1 MNLGSISNST
11 STVEVNKS
19 KDGIWL
25 RDGEW
30 QRLMPYEDFPQ
41 FENMRHEEIAKV
53 ETPEPE
59 QYFWPN
65 LGRTFNRKEIEKSH
79 SLKRGLQHMRHVAL
93 GLLVLMGVIFVIA
106 SINIGQYPWLGYVRA
121 FAEAAMVGALADWF
135 AVTALFRHPLGSL
148 TIPHTKIRLY
158 IPHTN
163 IVEERKDDIGENLAN
178 FIKNR
183 FLTREN
189 VERWLDDIDLAE
201 KASAWLKNKQHARE
215 LSLTLCRA
223 LRAIID
229 NDDGELEVFVSRN
242 FRGALD
248 RMNVSTL
255 IARLLKRLVSD
266 NHTKVLIEKLID
278 VGLAYFDEHREQWR
292 KGVKARA
299 KFFTK
304 NVQGLVFDKMARELR
319 NTLSNARHN
328 QQFRQQFDERISQ
341 LISKFEDDAKTKEG
355 IELSKQKFLND
366 PSVAEAFASL
376 GVELKCHMVQRL
388 TETKDLDPPLAKD
401 MAKLLDRLGDMLAED
416 PFTRQMVNERLRT
429 AIPSFV
435 EESRD
440 TLSSLISKTIKKWP
454 AKQTSDRIELH
465 IGRDL
470 QFIRINGTIV
480 GGLVGLTIYI
490 VSHVFF

>member
-1 MNLGSISNST
+1 MNLGPVSNRT
-11 STVEVNKS
+11 TTVEVNKS

-30 QRLMPYEDFPQ
+30 RRLSELQ
-41 FENMRHEEIAKV
+41 FMR
-53 ETPEPE
+53 
-59 QYFWPN
+59 
-65 LGRTFNRKEIEKSH
+65 R
-79 SLKRGLQHMRHVAL
+79 VAL

-135 AVTALFRHPLGSL
+135 AVTALFRHPLGL
-148 TIPHTKIRLY
+148 P

-163 IVEERKDDIGENLAN
+163 IVEKGKDEIGEGLAN

-183 FLTREN
+183 FLTRQTAEK
-189 VERWLDDIDLAE
+189 WLDDIDLAE
-201 KASAWLKNKQHARE
+201 KASAWLKNEQHAQE
-215 LSLTLCRA
+215 LSRTLCRA
-223 LRAIID
+223 LRAVID
-229 NDDGELEVFVSRN
+229 NDNGELEAFVSRN

-292 KGVKARA
+292 KGVKERAR
-299 KFFTK
+299 FFTK
-304 NVQGLVFDKMARELR
+304 NVQGMVFDKMAREVR
-319 NTLSNARHN
+319 NTLRNARHN
-328 QQFRQQFDERISQ
+328 QQFRQQFDERINQ
-341 LISKFEDDAKTKEG
+341 LISKFEDDVEMKEG
-355 IELSKQKFLND
+355 IESSKQKFLND
-366 PSVAEAFASL
+366 PSVAKAFDSL
-376 GVELKCHMVQRL
+376 GVELKRHMVQRL
-388 TETKDLDPPLAKD
+388 TETKDSDPPLAKD
-401 MAKLLDRLGDMLAED
+401 IVKLLDRLGDMLAED
-416 PFTRQMVNERLRT
+416 PFTRQMVNERLRA

-435 EESRD
+435 EESGD
-440 TLSSLISKTIKKWP
+440 TLSSIISKTVERWD
-454 AKQTSDRIELH
+454 AKQTSDRIELY
-465 IGRDL
+465 IGKDL

-490 VSHVFF
+490 ASHVFF